1 MVEDQDKEKPEEY
14 KGEKE
19 EVKVHTGGE
28 NKVKDSLSRFEETKH
43 DLK

>member
-1 MVEDQDKEKPEEY
+1 MVEDQDREKPEEY

-19 EVKVHTGGE
+19 EVKVHGVGE
-28 NKVKDSLSRFEETKH
+28 NKVKDSVSRLEETKH

>member
-19 EVKVHTGGE
+19 EVKLANE
-28 NKVKDSLSRFEETKH
+28 NKVKNSVSRLEETKH

>member
-19 EVKVHTGGE
+19 EVKLGSE
-28 NKVKDSLSRFEETKH
+28 NKVKNSVSHLEETKH

>member
-19 EVKVHTGGE
+19 EVKLASE
-28 NKVKDSLSRFEETKH
+28 YKVKNSVIEEPKN

>member
-19 EVKVHTGGE
+19 EVKLASE
-28 NKVKDSLSRFEETKH
+28 NKVKTSVSRLEETKH
-43 DLK
+43 DLKK

>member
-1 MVEDQDKEKPEEY
+1 MVEDQDREKPEEY

-19 EVKVHTGGE
+19 EVKVGGE
-28 NKVKDSLSRFEETKH
+28 NKLKDSLSRLEETKH